1 MKKVKFMTLI
11 NASRK
16 KIWDVLWTDA
26 SYKTWTSVF
35 SEGSH
40 AETDWKEGSKV
51 LFLGPDGGGMYSMIE
66 KIIPEKYMAFKHLG
80 VMKEGKELPL
90 DEETKNWSGAMET
103 YSLIENNGST
113 ELMVE
118 MDVTD
123 EFYDYFSKTFPD
135 ALEKVKE
142 LAEESS

>member
-26 SYKTWTSVF
+26 SYRAWTSVF
-35 SEGSH
+35 SEGSY

-51 LFLGPDGGGMYSMIE
+51 LFLGPEGGGMYSKIE

-80 VMKEGKELPL
+80 VMKEGKEQPL
-90 DEETKNWSGAMET
+90 DEETKSWSGAMET
-103 YSLIENNGST
+103 YSLKENNGST

-123 EFYDYFSKTFPD
+123 EFYDYFSKAFPN

-142 LAEESS
+142 MAEESS